1 MTNTQIMQFPAVNA
15 ANPIDPREIMRILG
29 AEAYRL
35 TPATLAVKMSKGK
48 WRAARHLLHLSAI
61 IAQELDKGNARLI
74 VSMPPRHG
82 KSKLISVRTPV
93 WLYDRHPDR
102 QIGLTAY
109 GADLATEFSEEVRDI
124 IMEDQDEE
132 FGEQLLRVQ
141 LKTTKINNWTT
152 TEGGRCYAVGVGG
165 TLYGR
170 GVHDLLV
177 DDYYKNVE
185 EAESKA
191 YRDKVYEWFS
201 VIAATRIEPG
211 GSIIIIA
218 TRWNTDDLSG
228 RLLSMPNSP
237 WRELRIPGLAEEDD
251 PLGRLPGEALWPER
265 YDINALES
273 WRATMGGYFFDAIV
287 QQKPRKSRSST
298 FQENWVPIVSEAPSG
313 PDYIYIR
320 SWDLAGTEGDGDYTS
335 GTKLA
340 VNIKT
345 GQVCVIDQ
353 IRERFSPGKV
363 EELVKTT
370 AQNDGP
376 ETEIT
381 SEQEPGSSG
390 KAVVATYNK
399 LLKGFKYTPI
409 RDTGSKFVRA
419 QPFIAACERGD
430 VSLVRGSWN
439 QAWYD
444 EFSSFPGGDHDDQV
458 DSTSQA
464 YNKIFQVRRTA
475 GAFGRNLTDK
485 VKNVTNLLLP
495 EKKLLLNQ
503 DILAQLKLTQ
513 NSKDLTNT
521 QAQSRSRPVFQTTWG
536 RR

>member
-1 MTNTQIMQFPAVNA
+1 MQIMQFPAPNPS
-15 ANPIDPREIMRILG
+15 NPIDPREIMRILG
-29 AEAYRL
+29 PEAFRL
-35 TPATLAVKMSKGK
+35 TPATLAVRMSNGK

-93 WLYDRHPDR
+93 WLYDRHPER

-109 GADLATEFSEEVRDI
+109 GADLATEFSEEIRDI

-132 FGEQLLRVQ
+132 FGEHLLRVQ

-185 EAESKA
+185 EAESQA

-237 WRELRIPGLAEEDD
+237 WRELRIPGIAEEND
-251 PLGRLPGEALWPER
+251 PIGRLPGEALWPER
-265 YDINALES
+265 YDIDALES

-298 FQENWVPIVSEAPSG
+298 FQEHWVDIIPEAPSG
-313 PDYIYIR
+313 SDYIFIR

-335 GTKLA
+335 GTRFAINRRTAKIA
-340 VNIKT
+340 VT
-345 GQVCVIDQ
+345 DQ
-353 IRERFSPGKV
+353 IRERLSPGKV
-363 EELVKTT
+363 EELVLTT
-370 AQNDGP
+370 AQKDGV

-381 SEQEPGSSG
+381 MEQEPGSSG
-390 KAVVATYNK
+390 KAVAATYTK
-399 LLKGFKYTPI
+399 LLKGFRFTAI

-419 QPFIAACERGD
+419 QPFLAACERGD
-430 VSLVRGSWN
+430 VSLVKGPWN
-439 QAWYD
+439 QAWYE
-444 EFSSFPGGDHDDQV
+444 EFSAFPGGDHDDQV
-458 DSTSQA
+458 DSNSQA
-464 YNKIFQVRRTA
+464 YNKIFQTRKSA
-475 GAFGRNLTDK
+475 GAFGRKAPEGGKLII
-485 VKNVTNLLLP
+485 P
-495 EKKLLLNQ
+495 EKKLLLSRE
-503 DILAQLKLTQ
+503 LLETLKLTG
-513 NSKDLTNT
+513 SVPSSEMPKKKSTFF
-521 QAQSRSRPVFQTTWG
+521 QATWG

>member
-1 MTNTQIMQFPAVNA
+1 MQVMQFPTPDPQ
-15 ANPIDPREIMRILG
+15 NPIDPRDIMRILG
-29 AEAYRL
+29 PEAYRL
-35 TPATLAVKMSKGK
+35 TPATLAVRTSNGK

-93 WLYDRHPDR
+93 WLYDRHPER

-109 GADLATEFSEEVRDI
+109 GADLATEFSEEIRDI

-132 FGEQLLRVQ
+132 FGEHLLRVQ

-185 EAESKA
+185 EAESQA

-211 GSIIIIA
+211 GSILIIA
-218 TRWNTDDLSG
+218 TRWNVDDLSG

-237 WRELRIPGLAEEDD
+237 WRELRLPGLAEEND
-251 PLGRLPGEALWPER
+251 PLGRAPGEALWPER
-265 YDINALES
+265 YDVDALEG
-273 WRATMGGYFFDAIV
+273 WRATMGGYFFDAII
-287 QQKPRKSRSST
+287 QQKPRKSRSSL
-298 FQENWVPIVSEAPSG
+298 FHEHWVPIIQEAPHG
-313 PDYIYIR
+313 DDYISVR
-320 SWDLAGTEGDGDYTS
+320 SWDLAGTEGGGDYTS
-335 GTKLA
+335 GTKLII
-340 VNIKT
+340 NKRT
-345 GQVCVIDQ
+345 GSLIIGDQ
-353 IRERFSPGKV
+353 IRVQLSPGKV
-363 EELVKTT
+363 EELVRLT
-370 AQNDGP
+370 AEQDTK

-381 SEQEPGSSG
+381 MEQEPGSSG
-390 KAVVATYNK
+390 KAVIATYSK
-399 LLKGFKYTPI
+399 ILKGFKFTPI
-409 RDTGSKFVRA
+409 RDTGSKFVKA
-419 QPFIAACERGD
+419 QPFLAACERGD
-430 VSLVRGSWN
+430 VSLVRGHWN

-444 EFSSFPGGDHDDQV
+444 EFSSFPEGDHDDQV
-458 DSTSQA
+458 DSSSQG
-464 YNKIFQVRRTA
+464 YNKTFQTKKTA
-475 GAFGRNLTDK
+475 GAFGRTAPATGKLIMPDR
-485 VKNVTNLLLP
+485 
-495 EKKLLLNQ
+495 KLLVNPEL
-503 DILAQLKLTQ
+503 LTQLKLTGAIPSL
-513 NSKDLTNT
+513 NMKKIPIF
-521 QAQSRSRPVFQTTWG
+521 QATWG